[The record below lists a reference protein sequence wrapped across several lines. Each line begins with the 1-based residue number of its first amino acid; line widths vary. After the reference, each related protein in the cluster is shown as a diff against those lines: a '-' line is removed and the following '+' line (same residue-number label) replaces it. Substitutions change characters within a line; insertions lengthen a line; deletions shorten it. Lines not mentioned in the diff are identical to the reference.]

1 MKKYIKICMR
11 NKEHNVTVPFEVA
24 QEILE
29 SNDQIIM
36 LKKDG
41 VWTGEIIN
49 KSEIVATHRD
59 REEEKYQ
66 GYNKD
71 QLPEPKTEVIDV
83 DKYKP
88 DFMKFKTP
96 PEKAI

>member
-11 NKEHNVTVPFEVA
+11 NKEHSITLPFEVA
-24 QEILE
+24 EQILN
-29 SNDQIIM
+29 SPDQITM

-59 REEEKYQ
+59 RDEEKHEN
-66 GYNKD
+66 YNEK
-71 QLPEPKTEVIDV
+71 QIAELESKPIDISRF
-83 DKYKP
+83 KP
-88 DFMKFKTP
+88 DFLK
-96 PEKAI
+96 